1 VSIHKKLNK
10 KGYTYQVR
18 FTRADGRQGSQTFP
32 TKRMAVD
39 FDQRTKVAKRDG
51 LPGLITPSKKPFREY
66 ALEYIANSEIEA
78 APRTTARRTGIVN
91 KYLLPAFGA
100 QPVVRIDRQSIQQQM
115 NKWAISGLSVYSIR
129 NHRQVLRE
137 ILSLAVKDRVLPSN
151 PVLDVKSPKLPKAQ
165 PKFMSP
171 EQFQC
176 LLKEIPH
183 EFQAMVIVAVG
194 TGMRISE
201 LIGLNFSNLDLVQGE
216 LSIKRS
222 KTKAG
227 IRTIKL
233 GKTLTNVLDNYLKET
248 ILLRTDID
256 GPLFISKRGNR
267 IHDSNFR
274 RRVFNPALKRAG
286 LTEFRF
292 HSFRAT
298 SSTWLFQQGVPI
310 PAVMDR
316 VGHESSKT
324 TMDHYVVATK
334 LGKQLAVD
342 AIEGFFAASGAT
354 FTNSALSSPKS
365 IRNHANNGEK
375 QQ

>member
-1 VSIHKKLNK
+1 MSIHKKINK
-10 KGYTYQVR
+10 KGTTYQVR
-18 FTRADGRQGSQTFP
+18 FTQADGRQGSRTFP
-32 TKRMAVD
+32 TKKMAVD
-39 FDQRTKVAKRDG
+39 FDQRTKLAKRDG
-51 LPGLITPSKKPFREY
+51 LLGLITPSKKLFREY
-66 ALEYIANSEIEA
+66 AFEYLANSEIGA
-78 APRTTARRTGIVN
+78 ARRTTARRIGIVN

-100 QPVVRIDRQSIQQQM
+100 EPVIRIDRHSIQQQM
-115 NKWAISGLSVYSIR
+115 NKWAVSGLSVYSIR

-137 ILSLAVKDRVLPSN
+137 ILNLAVMDRVLPSN
-151 PVLDVKSPKLPKAQ
+151 PVIDVKSPKLPKAQ

-176 LLKEIPH
+176 LLEEIPH
-183 EFQAMVIVAVG
+183 EFKAMVVVAVG

-201 LIGLNFSNLDLVQGE
+201 LIGLNLSNLDIDQGV

-222 KTKAG
+222 KTNAG

-233 GKTLTNVLDNYLKET
+233 GETLTNVLDNYLKET
-248 ILLRTDID
+248 DLLRAGTD

-274 RRVFNPALKRAG
+274 RRVFNPALIRAG

-334 LGKQLAVD
+334 LGQQLAVD

-365 IRNHANNGEK
+365 TPNHVNNGKEC
-375 QQ
+375 Q